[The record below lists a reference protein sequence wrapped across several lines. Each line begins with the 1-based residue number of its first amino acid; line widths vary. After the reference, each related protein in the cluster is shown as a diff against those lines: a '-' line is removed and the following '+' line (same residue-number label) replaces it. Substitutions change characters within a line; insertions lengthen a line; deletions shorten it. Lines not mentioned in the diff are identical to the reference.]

1 MLYSYVGAYLSIVS
15 SGVVQEDD
23 RNSRVVMMGMG
34 RKRLRRRVIR
44 NCILLMKEGLDF
56 PPWLCDWYTLNWL
69 SSSYNNESQTKVSI
83 MGRIFV

>member
-1 MLYSYVGAYLSIVS
+1 MLYSYLGAYLSIVS

-23 RNSRVVMMGMG
+23 RNSRVAMMG

-56 PPWLCDWYTLNWL
+56 PPWLCVWYTLNWL
-69 SSSYNNESQTKVSI
+69 SSCYNNESQTKVSI